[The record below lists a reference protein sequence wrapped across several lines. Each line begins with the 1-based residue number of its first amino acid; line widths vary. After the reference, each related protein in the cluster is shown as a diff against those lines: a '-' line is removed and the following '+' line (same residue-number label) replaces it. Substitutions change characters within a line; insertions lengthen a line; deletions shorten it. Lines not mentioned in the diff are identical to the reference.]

1 MQQPFW
7 LHAFLP
13 FAASS
18 LVSFTSFA
26 MTAPS
31 KRGLLAAGI
40 ATAVAAPLFV
50 APGPSAPAPRA
61 PAAQGAT
68 SGRNSHATS
77 NAAQVSA
84 VALTMLGASAAGARR
99 KAKSP
104 VVCQA
109 SETFQQQAMEY
120 PAAFEEIAEVNNKEK
135 KAETW
140 QLKLI
145 LIFLVRNKLQ
155 PQGCP

>member
-1 MQQPFW
+1 
-7 LHAFLP
+7 
-13 FAASS
+13 
-18 LVSFTSFA
+18 

-50 APGPSAPAPRA
+50 APSAGPSAPVAAPRA
-61 PAAQGAT
+61 PVAQGAT
-68 SGRNSHATS
+68 AATG
-77 NAAQVSA
+77 NGIQVSA
-84 VALTMLGASAAGARR
+84 VAMTMLGASAMAGARR
-99 KAKSP
+99 KAKSQ

-135 KAETW
+135 KAET
-140 QLKLI
+140 
-145 LIFLVRNKLQ
+145 
-155 PQGCP
+155 

>member
-1 MQQPFW
+1 
-7 LHAFLP
+7 
-13 FAASS
+13 
-18 LVSFTSFA
+18 

-50 APGPSAPAPRA
+50 APSGPSAPAPRA
-61 PAAQGAT
+61 PATQGAT
-68 SGRNSHATS
+68 SRNGHATS

-99 KAKSP
+99 KAKSL

-140 QLKLI
+140 QLKSI
-145 LIFLVRNKLQ
+145 LIFLVRNISYSFKAA
-155 PQGCP
+155 PRYF

>member
-1 MQQPFW
+1 
-7 LHAFLP
+7 
-13 FAASS
+13 
-18 LVSFTSFA
+18 

-50 APGPSAPAPRA
+50 APRGPSGPSGPSAPAPRA
-61 PAAQGAT
+61 AAQGAT
-68 SGRNSHATS
+68 SGRTGAS

-145 LIFLVRNKLQ
+145 LIFSVRNKLW